1 MEFVTRMPIR
11 WMGLIRKEF
20 SRLFLATRELE
31 LWKVSAKESRNFSQV
46 FFLKFFVICS
56 ALTGIKLY
64 DINDIPLMLFCIGT
78 WSPPPLAGDHV
89 VPLYVPQCKDCKFC
103 KNPKTNLCQKIR
115 YILSNTHLPSMMYEY
130 VLLLTVYSL
139 LQYSLCV
146 TLVVLWCRVTQGRGQ
161 MPDGTS
167 RFTCKGQTIAHFMGC
182 STFSEYT
189 VVAEISLCKVWNSET
204 TVHVYVD

>member
-46 FFLKFFVICS
+46 FFLTFFVICS

-78 WSPPPLAGDHV
+78 
-89 VPLYVPQCKDCKFC
+89 
-103 KNPKTNLCQKIR
+103 
-115 YILSNTHLPSMMYEY
+115 
-130 VLLLTVYSL
+130 
-139 LQYSLCV
+139 
-146 TLVVLWCRVTQGRGQ
+146 
-161 MPDGTS
+161 
-167 RFTCKGQTIAHFMGC
+167 
-182 STFSEYT
+182 
-189 VVAEISLCKVWNSET
+189 
-204 TVHVYVD
+204 